1 MCNTLTACVPRP
13 RLTGLL
19 GHGAVRCREGNLECV
34 QMLLAA
40 GAALEL
46 KTTLG
51 DSALIKASALGHR
64 HVVSVLMEQVGLYQ
78 AL

>member
-1 MCNTLTACVPRP
+1 
-13 RLTGLL
+13 
-19 GHGAVRCREGNLECV
+19 
-34 QMLLAA
+34 MLLAA

-64 HVVSVLMEQVGLYQ
+64 HVVGVLMEQVGLYQ